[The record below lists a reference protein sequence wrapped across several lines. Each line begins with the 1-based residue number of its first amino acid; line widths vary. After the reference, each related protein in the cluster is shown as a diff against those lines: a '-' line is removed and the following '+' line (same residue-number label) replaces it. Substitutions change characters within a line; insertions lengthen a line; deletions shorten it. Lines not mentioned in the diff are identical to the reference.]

1 MQCQPSPKSK
11 WTMLSLILTFART
24 HDCDITE
31 QYVDWGKYYQLYLHE
46 GSTFATPS
54 EQYVDW
60 DNNTN
65 FIFMRDQNS
74 PPPMTNVERGDNINL
89 IFMRDQNQEG
99 GTSTPGK
106 RPGCSEHVLLNN
118 CEVTKKLVAWS
129 GYRNRGTWPVE
140 GDDIRIWQNLN
151 PPTLHQSV
159 YRVCSPKLVKN

>member
-1 MQCQPSPKSK
+1 MP
-11 WTMLSLILTFART
+11 TFTKIEMNHVVPNPNVRPDSWLWHNRT
-24 HDCDITE
+24 IC
-31 QYVDWGKYYQLYLHE
+31 WLGKYYQLYLHE